1 MILDLLL
8 AISNDRLHTSSC
20 AWWIQA
26 TRLLH
31 LVAHYV
37 AEGIYRCHNAA
48 HDGQQLCNPPHPWLA
63 EINVLHCDELEPHT
77 LASRYRLNAANE
89 NESMNEN
96 SFSLSIVSWQDCDAD
111 AVAVTGLPRQLRWL
125 AVKRSI

>member
-1 MILDLLL
+1 M
-8 AISNDRLHTSSC
+8 
-20 AWWIQA
+20 
-26 TRLLH
+26 
-31 LVAHYV
+31 
-37 AEGIYRCHNAA
+37 
-48 HDGQQLCNPPHPWLA
+48 
-63 EINVLHCDELEPHT
+63 LHCDELEPHT
-77 LASRYRLNAANE
+77 LASLYRLNAANE